1 MDTAAILGRD
11 VPLDVLTALTEDADV
26 LLDAL
31 DEAVTAG
38 ILTRVPGA
46 TGDLRFS
53 HVLVRDALYDRL
65 PTATRG
71 RAHLRAAAVIE
82 TLRASDLGPH
92 RSEIAHH
99 HIAAGPVADTA
110 IAANHAALAGQA
122 ALDSLAHEEAIRWF
136 SAALEL
142 IERAGADEGT
152 RLDLLLPLGEAEV
165 RAGDLSS
172 AHATFRSAAEIARRL
187 HRADALARAALGY
200 GGRFAWVRAGADT
213 VLVELLTD
221 ALEAIGPTDSS
232 LRAQLL
238 SRIAGARRSEPDPAL
253 RRAEAAEAVAIA
265 RRLDD
270 PRALSRAFDGY
281 HGAIWDPDSVEER
294 LALADEML
302 ACAALSHDTE
312 EMVVA
317 HCARWVARWESGD
330 FAGARADI
338 AAAVP
343 VATRLRQPAQR
354 WLIAIAQGAVALFE
368 GRFADVEAHART
380 GRFEGR
386 GSLEFDADAAYLTQL
401 GLLVAEQGRD
411 RRLPRRVGARR

>member
-1 MDTAAILGRD
+1 MRTKAPDSTSCSRSVKPNFEPEICRLR
-11 VPLDVLTALTEDADV
+11 
-26 LLDAL
+26 
-31 DEAVTAG
+31 
-38 ILTRVPGA
+38 TRRSVAPPRSR
-46 TGDLRFS
+46 GDS
-53 HVLVRDALYDRL
+53 TVR
-65 PTATRG
+65 TRC
-71 RAHLRAAAVIE
+71 
-82 TLRASDLGPH
+82 
-92 RSEIAHH
+92 
-99 HIAAGPVADTA
+99 
-110 IAANHAALAGQA
+110 
-122 ALDSLAHEEAIRWF
+122 
-136 SAALEL
+136 
-142 IERAGADEGT
+142 
-152 RLDLLLPLGEAEV
+152 
-165 RAGDLSS
+165 
-172 AHATFRSAAEIARRL
+172 
-187 HRADALARAALGY
+187 ARAALGY

-302 ACAALSHDTE
+302 ASAALSHDTE

-354 WLIAIAQGAVALFE
+354 WLVAIAQGAVALFE

-386 GSLEFDADAAYLTQL
+386 GSLEFDAEAAYLTQL
-401 GLLVAEQGRD
+401 GLLVAEQGRG